1 MKKGNPY
8 RLSSYSS
15 YRKRNKAY
23 SYVFTLV
30 RYIIVVAVVVGMLRF
45 FLLGSFAIE
54 TTAMRPQLDP
64 GDRVVTSPF
73 VFGARYG
80 DNRSLPGIR
89 SPQYG
94 DVVVL
99 NSPYKPQTSVFLRV
113 LDAPIRFFTAQQVS
127 LLPKPHGTEARD
139 VIRRVAAL
147 PGDTVRVERY
157 IVYVRRSGETAFRS
171 EFDLS
176 ARTYQLRA
184 DPLPQNWTARSPF
197 SDAFSEYTLGPDE
210 YFVVG
215 DNRTEALD
223 SRYWGPVGSHEI
235 TAKVL
240 LRYWPLRRF
249 SRL

>member
-1 MKKGNPY
+1 MTRNPY

-30 RYIIVVAVVVGMLRF
+30 RYILLVALVVGVIKF
-45 FLLGSFAIE
+45 FFLGSFVIE
-54 TTAMRPQLDP
+54 STSMSPQLET
-64 GDRVVTSPF
+64 GDRVMTSPF
-73 VFGARYG
+73 VFGPRYG

-89 SPQYG
+89 TPQYG

-99 NSPYKPQTSVFLRV
+99 NSPYRPQISVWLRV
-113 LDAPIRFFTAQQVS
+113 LDAPIRFFTAQRVS
-127 LLPKPHGTEARD
+127 LLPRPHGTETRD
-139 VIRRVAAL
+139 VIRRVAAV

-176 ARTYQLRA
+176 ARTYQLQA
-184 DPLPQNWTARSPF
+184 DPLPPNWTARSPF
-197 SDAFSEYTLGPDE
+197 SDAYSEYTLGPDE

-223 SRYWGPVGSHEI
+223 SRYWGPIGSRDI

-240 LRYWPLRRF
+240 LRYWPLSRF

>member
-1 MKKGNPY
+1 MNQY

-30 RYIIVVAVVVGMLRF
+30 RYILSVAVVVGVIRF
-45 FLLGSFAIE
+45 FLLGSFVTE
-54 TTAMRPQLDP
+54 TTAMLPQLEP
-64 GDRVVTSPF
+64 GDRIVTSPF
-73 VFGARYG
+73 VFGPRYG
-80 DNRSLPGIR
+80 ENRSLPGIR

-99 NSPYKPQTSVFLRV
+99 NSPYKPRISVWLRV
-113 LDAPIRFFTAQQVS
+113 LDAPIRFFSAQRVS

-157 IVYVRRSGETAFRS
+157 IVFVRRSGEPAFRS

-176 ARTYQLRA
+176 ARTYQLKA

-197 SDAFSEYTLGPDE
+197 SDAFSEYTLGADE

-223 SRYWGPVGSHEI
+223 SRYWGPIGSHDI

-240 LRYWPLRRF
+240 LRYWPLQRF